1 MFALTGN
8 ASVTE
13 SEEKQPMSRFGMH
26 RFLPLVCFLTL
37 ALPFAAQGRADTIE
51 VEEQSLPGALRDFSY
66 QTGLQLAYV
75 ATLAQGKNSRG
86 TQGRTDPE
94 AALSDILD
102 GTGLKH
108 QYVNRSTVAI
118 GRYYGAARRHSYSRT
133 QAGEPVRPVLLAQF
147 QAVEGEDAEQEDESA
162 PAPAA
167 EDEPMD
173 LGVFTVTGSRLQGGD
188 PTARI
193 YSLTAEDIAAR
204 GVSTLEE
211 LFRTLP
217 WAFPGLTTQTNM
229 SGAGDAEEFGV
240 LGVGISA
247 INLRG
252 MGAANTLVLFNGR
265 RTAGLGGYQDG
276 TANIL
281 NIPLAAIER
290 VDIQLGGGSA
300 VYGSDAVGGV
310 VNLISRN
317 DYQGA
322 SVSARNE
329 FSSTGAHSNRA
340 EFVGGHAWRRGNATA
355 TLSRSSRKPI
365 NNHKIWTT
373 SDYRDRLGPEF
384 DLRSYRIGQP
394 GVVQDICGYPP
405 WTFGCGPRLQLPAG
419 HSGAAA
425 QPDDFTT
432 DIAPWDH
439 VFPQNG
445 EDSTNIAATLNLEH
459 YLTDSFRIHADI
471 MYSSHDAYQE
481 FETLWADYPVPAS
494 NAFNPFGRDV
504 NISYWPGAELEAGAI
519 PGAYTESEDE
529 KRDYTL
535 GFLWAFGSGH
545 QLEVNFTRSRA
556 DRFVWQISP
565 DLQKREF
572 HDPSRR
578 ELLEA
583 LASPDPN
590 VALNLFGDGS
600 AQGSGIDALLSNA
613 VGPERGITKVTSY
626 ESVLRGQLFSI
637 RGGPVT
643 YAAGG
648 EFRKELVYQATDRYA
663 PDGTLS
669 DVRGP
674 ERILGVEQPTRELTA
689 YFAELAIPLVSE
701 RNARPG
707 LRSLVLSVQARHDR
721 YKAVGA
727 SGGVEILDFDE
738 TGDWIT
744 SGTPNLVTAAQ
755 SATSPRVG
763 LQFMPTDNLTWRA
776 EWTRSFK
783 APVFSDVFSVVE
795 PTISEIP
802 YTDPYDPDGP
812 AERFLPTVWAGGSN
826 PHIGSEFSD
835 HYSISF
841 DWAPPAWPG
850 LIWTAQW
857 SRIDFGDKIE
867 DGSDLLFEYPHIAF
881 RLPSLV
887 RRDAQGRAIEVF
899 HTKVNIAEL
908 ASETLET
915 QLQYTFELP
924 WGSLNPAISYIRV
937 LKEFTRIT
945 PETDRV
951 RLVGTGRGSD
961 SYKLVGSL
969 TWMMNRF
976 TADMFAYYSP
986 GYTNDRAGYCREVV
1000 GRCEIPFD
1008 PLPTLNVG
1016 ALLTVDLT
1024 MTYRFDNGLMLRAGG
1039 RNVFDRQAPPT
1050 LRQGLPYDATRWDA
1064 RGRVLFLDA
1073 NWQFDWGAGSG
1084 N

>member
-1 MFALTGN
+1 
-8 ASVTE
+8 
-13 SEEKQPMSRFGMH
+13 MSRFGVH
-26 RFLPLVCFLTL
+26 RFLPLVCVLTL

-51 VEEQSLPGALRDFSY
+51 VEQQSLPGALRDFSY

-75 ATLAQGKNSRG
+75 ATLAQDKNSRG
-86 TQGRTDPE
+86 TQGKTDPD

-118 GRYYGAARRHSYSRT
+118 GRHYGAARRRSYSRT
-133 QAGEPVRPVLLAQF
+133 QAGQPVRPVLLAQS
-147 QAVEGEDAEQEDESA
+147 QAFDGEDAEEVDEPA

-173 LGVFTVTGSRLQGGD
+173 LGEFTVTGSRLQGGD

-204 GVSTLEE
+204 GVSTLED
-211 LFRTLP
+211 LFRALP
-217 WAFPGLTTQTNM
+217 WAFPGLSTQTNM
-229 SGAGDAEEFGV
+229 SGVGDAEEFGV
-240 LGVGISA
+240 LGLGVSA
-247 INLRG
+247 VNLRG
-252 MGAANTLVLFNGR
+252 MGAANTLVLLNGR
-265 RTAGLGGYQDG
+265 RMAGVAGIEDG
-276 TANIL
+276 FANVL

-310 VNLISRN
+310 VNLISRS
-317 DYQGA
+317 DYQGV

-329 FSSTGAHSNRA
+329 FSSTSSHSNQA
-340 EFVGGHAWRRGNATA
+340 EFVGGYAWRSGNVTA
-355 TLSRSSRKPI
+355 TLSRNSRKPI

-419 HSGAAA
+419 HSGAEA

-432 DIAPWDH
+432 GIAPWDQ

-445 EDSTNIAATLNLEH
+445 EDSTVTSVTLNLGQ
-459 YLTDSFRIHADI
+459 YLTDSFRVHLDF
-471 MYSSHDAYQE
+471 MYSNHDAYQE

-494 NAFNPFGRDV
+494 NAFNPFGREV
-504 NISYWPGAELEAGAI
+504 NVSYWPGREIEAGLVPA
-519 PGAYTESEDE
+519 AYTESENE

-535 GFLWAFGSGH
+535 GFQWAFGSGH
-545 QLEVNFTRSRA
+545 QLEVNYTRSSA

-565 DLQKREF
+565 NLQNREF
-572 HDPSRR
+572 FDPSRR

-613 VGPERGITKVTSY
+613 VGPERGVTRVTAY
-626 ESVLRGQLFSI
+626 ESVLRGQLFSL
-637 RGGPVT
+637 RGAPIT
-643 YAAGG
+643 YAAGA
-648 EFRKELVYQATDRYA
+648 EYRKEVVYQTRRRYA

-669 DVRGP
+669 VVSGP
-674 ERILGVEQPTRELTA
+674 EERIGVDQPTRELTA
-689 YFAELAIPLVSE
+689 YFAELAFPFVSE
-701 RNARPG
+701 HNARPG

-721 YKAVGA
+721 YEEIGA
-727 SGGVEILDFDE
+727 SGGVRRLGFDF
-738 TGDWIT
+738 TGEWIT
-744 SGTPNLVTAAQ
+744 GGEPNLITAEQ

-763 LQFMPTDNLTWRA
+763 LHFMPTDTLTWRA
-776 EWTRSFK
+776 EWGRSFK
-783 APVFSDVFSVVE
+783 APVFSDVFSVFE
-795 PTISEIP
+795 PNIFDVP
-802 YTDPYDPDGP
+802 YIDPYDPDGP
-812 AERFLPTVWAGGSN
+812 AERFIPTVEAGGAN
-826 PHIGSEFSD
+826 PDIGSEFSD

-841 DWAPPAWPG
+841 DWSPQAWPG

-867 DGSDLLFEYPHIAF
+867 DGSNLLFEYPHIAF
-881 RLPSLV
+881 GLPSLV
-887 RRDAQGRAIEVF
+887 QRDADGRATQAF
-899 HTKVNIAEL
+899 HTKVNIAEH

-915 QLQYTFELP
+915 QLQYTIELP
-924 WGSLNPAISYIRV
+924 WGSLDPAISYIRV
-937 LKEFTRIT
+937 LKEYTRVT

-951 RLVGTGRGSD
+951 RLVGTARGSD
-961 SYKLVGSL
+961 SYRLVGSL
-969 TWMMNRF
+969 AWAMNRF
-976 TADMFAYYSP
+976 TADVFAYYSP
-986 GYTNDRAGYCREVV
+986 SYTNDRAGYCREIV
-1000 GRCEIPFD
+1000 GRCEFPFD
-1008 PLPTLNVG
+1008 PLPTLKVG

-1024 MTYRFDNGLMLRAGG
+1024 MTYRFDNGLLLRAGG
-1039 RNVFDRQAPPT
+1039 RNLFDRQGPAT
-1050 LRQGLPYDATRWDA
+1050 LRQGLPYDPTRWDA
-1064 RGRVLFLDA
+1064 RGRVLFLGA
-1073 NWQFDWGAGSG
+1073 NWQFDWGA
-1084 N
+1084 